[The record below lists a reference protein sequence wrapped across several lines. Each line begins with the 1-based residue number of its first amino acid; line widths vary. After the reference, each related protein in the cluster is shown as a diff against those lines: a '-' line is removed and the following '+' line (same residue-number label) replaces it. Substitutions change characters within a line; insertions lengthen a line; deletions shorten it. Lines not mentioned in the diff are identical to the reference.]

1 MTLKKK
7 NVEWSGTHL
16 KIMST
21 RSWYRKTH
29 LKKIDGEWKCLRT
42 KMYVTRQYLNEDKN
56 ESKNYTQNSIILGET
71 EVRQPGH
78 STFIF

>member
-1 MTLKKK
+1 
-7 NVEWSGTHL
+7 
-16 KIMST
+16 
-21 RSWYRKTH
+21 